1 MFLHVLQCI
10 LIGINQNKFVIVEHN
25 MAAHVEVLCQVVNRG
40 LVSVP
45 LGLGNASSLEEL
57 ASNDTCEEGRGQG
70 VRGRGQGV
78 RGRGQGVRGRGGEG
92 GHLCRGCHPSP
103 YCQREVVMV
112 HPPIMHD
119 FLHRPYHYRFN
130 R

>member
-25 MAAHVEVLCQVVNRG
+25 MAAHIEVLCQVVNRG

-57 ASNDTCEEGRGQG
+57 PSNDTCEEGRGQG
-70 VRGRGQGV
+70 VRGRG
-78 RGRGQGVRGRGGEG
+78 GR
-92 GHLCRGCHPSP
+92 LCRGCHPPP
-103 YCQREVVMV
+103 YCQRKVVMV
-112 HPPIMHD
+112 HPPILHD
-119 FLHRPYHYRFN
+119 FLHRPYHYRLRFN
-130 R
+130 G